1 MLLKQWDHDA
11 NKHLGPIVITPYSN
25 RKVWWLCDQCPD
37 GHLHSWITTVASR
50 SIGGGCPQC
59 SGRSVC
65 KHNFLATKNPLVAP
79 EWHPTSNAFS
89 PEDVTATSHK
99 SAVWQCQACSH
110 VWTARIADRV
120 ARGSGCPACSR
131 RIQARPRKRRP
142 TLADSK
148 SPLLREWDPSRKH
161 VLQKAR

>member
-1 MLLKQWDHDA
+1 MQTNILAPLSSHLTATGKSGGSVTNVQMATCTAGLLLLLA
-11 NKHLGPIVITPYSN
+11 EAL
-25 RKVWWLCDQCPD
+25 
-37 GHLHSWITTVASR
+37 A
-50 SIGGGCPQC
+50 GGCPQC

-65 KHNFLATKNPLVAP
+65 KHNFLATKNPLVAT